1 MRTLSSFLFMAG
13 FFGLLTI
20 DTTKEVGHCLI
31 LFTIYI
37 TVMAIASILFDV
49 FDKRAEK
56 NNH

>member
-1 MRTLSSFLFMAG
+1 MGG

-20 DTTKEVGHCLI
+20 DTTQDAGRVII
-31 LFTIYI
+31 LFTIYL

-56 NNH
+56 KDKTNPKSYDR